1 MAGLA
6 FTGNAYYFPED
17 PNKVNVSPFEF
28 IPYVL
33 GQCAS
38 IDEVKALLKDLNLV
52 KINFSDKLPLSPLH
66 WLIADREHSIV
77 VESVKEGLKVY
88 DNPVGVLTNNPSFDM
103 QLFSL
108 NNYRALSPVAT
119 SNRFSDKLELDEYS
133 RGMGTLG
140 LPGDLTSTSRF
151 VKATFTKFNV
161 IPGQGE
167 ADSVSQFFHIL
178 HSVEQ
183 QKGLCNV
190 GNDEFEYTIYS
201 SCCNVDKGI
210 YYYTTYNN
218 NQITGVNMH
227 HTDLDGDSLSL
238 FTVIDD
244 QQINMV
250 N

>member
-1 MAGLA
+1 
-6 FTGNAYYFPED
+6 
-17 PNKVNVSPFEF
+17 
-28 IPYVL
+28 
-33 GQCAS
+33 
-38 IDEVKALLKDLNLV
+38 
-52 KINFSDKLPLSPLH
+52 
-66 WLIADREHSIV
+66 
-77 VESVKEGLKVY
+77 
-88 DNPVGVLTNNPSFDM
+88 
-103 QLFSL
+103 
-108 NNYRALSPVAT
+108 
-119 SNRFSDKLELDEYS
+119 
-133 RGMGTLG
+133 
-140 LPGDLTSTSRF
+140 
-151 VKATFTKFNV
+151 
-161 IPGQGE
+161 
-167 ADSVSQFFHIL
+167 SQFFHIL